1 MPQTKTASSYAKD
14 FAPFLADFKFPYVD
28 VESVVATQRKNF
40 ETLLEANRYALEG
53 ARAVAQ
59 RQAELMR
66 EGFERASELAAE
78 AMAPAAPEKKIAWS
92 TDLAKD
98 AFETGLANYRE
109 LFGIATKTSS
119 EVFDLMT
126 KRISQSFDEFRAA
139 SNGVAETAKDF
150 AKDTGKDITSPSV
163 AKKSA

>member
-1 MPQTKTASSYAKD
+1 MPQPKTASYSKD
-14 FAPFLADFKFPYVD
+14 FAPFLADFKFPHVD

-40 ETLLEANRYALEG
+40 ETLIEANRCALEG

-66 EGFERASELAAE
+66 EGFERVSEVAAE
-78 AMAPAAPEKKIAWS
+78 AMSPAAPEKKIAWS
-92 TDLAKD
+92 TELAKD
-98 AFETGLANYRE
+98 AFEAGLANYKE
-109 LFGIATKTSS
+109 LFGIASKAGS
-119 EVFDLMT
+119 EVFELMT

-139 SNGVAETAKDF
+139 SNGVAETAKDVT
-150 AKDTGKDITSPSV
+150 KDVVSA